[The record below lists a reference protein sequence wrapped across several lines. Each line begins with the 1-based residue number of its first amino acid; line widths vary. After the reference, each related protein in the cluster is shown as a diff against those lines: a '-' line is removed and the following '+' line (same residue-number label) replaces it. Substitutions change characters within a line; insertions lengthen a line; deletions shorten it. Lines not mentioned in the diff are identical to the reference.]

1 MGLFGLSNKAVSF
14 LGGVA
19 EGVEK
24 QIEKDQAYTNDLV
37 RDSSSMIIKA
47 RLDSK
52 ERRKERVGEYSKEM
66 SQLVALG
73 YGKQEAAGIMS
84 QGLTNDF
91 ITLAKTTPKDKLNTL
106 YKVTSRYQG
115 ETPLSVSDLAEAIAG
130 KYEQPTIDL
139 SGIPKR
145 KTFLSAIG
153 LEADPTEKIRE
164 RVQTLSPTEADST
177 TVDFDT
183 LSAALSGEATSIAQE
198 KLRSK
203 SGEITN
209 TYASNEFTNALNM
222 VYGGKSFYDS
232 TGRQRFALDKNEDAQ
247 RAMLESSNYLKEFS
261 ERVDEGEDR
270 QKVFNDIL
278 NRILGMQIKKPD
290 IDENKNIQDK
300 KDVVPKKDG
309 DDNKKPE
316 IIKKPFNEEKVTEI
330 VKGYMTKE
338 NKDKYKSLPTAKERA
353 DFRKRFIRQLVEQGG
368 MSREAA
374 EKTVKLTFPDI

>member
-1 MGLFGLSNKAVSF
+1 MGLFGLSNNAVSF

-37 RDSSSMIIKA
+37 RDSASMVIKA

-52 ERRKERVGEYSKEM
+52 ERRRERVGEYSKEM
-66 SQLVALG
+66 SQLVAIG
-73 YGKQEAAGIMS
+73 YGKQEAAGIVS

-91 ITLAKTTPKDKLNTL
+91 IKLAKTTPKDKLNTL
-106 YKVTSRYQG
+106 YKVASKYEG
-115 ETPLSVSDLAEAIAG
+115 ETPLSIADLSEAIAG
-130 KYEQPTIDL
+130 KYTQPTIDL

-153 LEADPTEKIRE
+153 LEADTTEKIKE
-164 RVQTLSPTEADST
+164 RVESLAPTETDDK

-183 LSAALSGEATSIAQE
+183 LSAALSGEATPIAQE

-222 VYGGKSFYDS
+222 LYGGKAFIDS
-232 TGRQRFALDKNEDAQ
+232 SGRQRFALDKNEDAQ
-247 RAMLESSNYLKEFS
+247 RAMLESSKYLKEFS
-261 ERVDEGEDR
+261 ERVDAGEDR

-278 NRILGMQIKKPD
+278 NRILGMQIKKPE
-290 IDENKNIQDK
+290 INNDENIQDK

-309 DDNKKPE
+309 DDNKKPSVTKVPRNDNE
-316 IIKKPFNEEKVTEI
+316 IARILKEQITGSNRNKFKTLDSAGKAKFRQQFIKE
-330 VKGYMTKE
+330 
-338 NKDKYKSLPTAKERA
+338 
-353 DFRKRFIRQLVEQGG
+353 LVEIGG
-368 MSREAA
+368 MSRQEA
-374 EKTVKLTFPDI
+374 TDIVKKYYP

>member
-1 MGLFGLSNKAVSF
+1 MGLFGLSNTAVRF

-19 EGVEK
+19 EGVEEV
-24 QIEKDQAYTNDLV
+24 IDKDEAYVNDLAKET
-37 RDSSSMIIKA
+37 SSLIVKD

-52 ERRKERVGEYSKEM
+52 ERRRQRVGEYSKEL
-66 SQLVALG
+66 SQLVAIG
-73 YGKQEAAGIMS
+73 YGKQEAAGIVN

-91 ITLAKTTPKDKLNTL
+91 IKLAKTTPKDKLNTL
-106 YKVTSRYQG
+106 YKVTSKYQG

-153 LEADPTEKIRE
+153 LEADPTEKIRG
-164 RVQTLSPTEADST
+164 RVESLTPTEAGDK

-183 LSAALSGEATSIAQE
+183 LSAALSGEATPIAQE

-222 VYGGKSFYDS
+222 LYGGKAFIDS
-232 TGRQRFALDKNEDAQ
+232 SGRQRFALDKNEDAQ
-247 RAMLESSNYLKEFS
+247 RAMLESSKYLKEFS
-261 ERVDEGEDR
+261 ERVDAGEDR

-278 NRILGMQIKKPD
+278 NRILGMQIKKPE

-300 KDVVPKKDG
+300 KDIVPKKDG

-338 NKDKYKSLPTAKERA
+338 NKDIYKSLPTAKERA

>member
-73 YGKQEAAGIMS
+73 YGKQEAAGIVS

-130 KYEQPTIDL
+130 KSEQPTIDL

-153 LEADPTEKIRE
+153 LEEDPTEKIRE

-247 RAMLESSNYLKEFS
+247 KSMLESSKYLKEFS
-261 ERVDEGEDR
+261 QRVDEGEDR
-270 QKVFNDIL
+270 QSVYTDIL
-278 NRILGMQIKKPD
+278 DRILGRPILKTPTNNNNIK
-290 IDENKNIQDK
+290 IDDKNIIEK
-300 KDVVPKKDG
+300 KD
-309 DDNKKPE
+309 
-316 IIKKPFNEEKVTEI
+316 EKVTENNDEISKI
-330 VKGYMTKE
+330 VNEQLTEE
-338 NKDKYKSLPTAKERA
+338 NLNRFKNLDATGKAK
-353 DFRKRFIRQLVEQGG
+353 FRQQFIKQLVEIGG
-368 MSREAA
+368 MDRQKATD
-374 EKTVKLTFPDI
+374 TVKKYYP

>member
-1 MGLFGLSNKAVSF
+1 MAIFGLSNTAIRF

-19 EGVEK
+19 EGVGEV
-24 QIEKDQAYTNDLV
+24 IDKDEDYVNDLARETSGV
-37 RDSSSMIIKA
+37 IVKA

-52 ERRKERVGEYSKEM
+52 ERRRQRVGEYSKEL
-66 SQLVALG
+66 SQLVAMG
-73 YGKQEAAGIMS
+73 YGKQEAAGIVN

-91 ITLAKTTPKDKLNTL
+91 IKLAKTTPKDKLNTL
-106 YKVTSRYQG
+106 YKVTSKYEG

-164 RVQTLSPTEADST
+164 RVESLTPTEAGDT
-177 TVDFDT
+177 TVDFDK

-222 VYGGKSFYDS
+222 LYGGKSFIDS

-247 RAMLESSNYLKEFS
+247 RAMLESSKYLKEFS
-261 ERVDEGEDR
+261 ARVDAGEDR
-270 QKVFNDIL
+270 QSVFTDIL
-278 NRILGMQIKKPD
+278 NRILGMKITKKPD
-290 IDENKNIQDK
+290 TDGTKNIEDK
-300 KDVVPKKDG
+300 EIVPKKDG
-309 DDNKKPE
+309 DNSKKPSVSKVPRNDNE
-316 IIKKPFNEEKVTEI
+316 IARILKEQITGSNRNKFKTLDTAGKAKFRQQFIKELVEIGGMNRQEATDI
-330 VKGYMTKE
+330 VK
-338 NKDKYKSLPTAKERA
+338 KYYP
-353 DFRKRFIRQLVEQGG
+353 
-368 MSREAA
+368 
-374 EKTVKLTFPDI
+374 

>member
-1 MGLFGLSNKAVSF
+1 MGLFGLSNNAVSF

-37 RDSSSMIIKA
+37 RDSASMVIKA

-52 ERRKERVGEYSKEM
+52 ERRRERVGEYSKEM
-66 SQLVALG
+66 SQLVAIG
-73 YGKQEAAGIMS
+73 YGKQEAAGIVS

-91 ITLAKTTPKDKLNTL
+91 IKLAKTTPKDKLNTL
-106 YKVTSRYQG
+106 YKVTSKYQG

-130 KYEQPTIDL
+130 KSEQPTIDL

-153 LEADPTEKIRE
+153 LEADTTERIKE
-164 RVQTLSPTEADST
+164 RVQSLSPDDKASEI
-177 TVDFDT
+177 DFDS
-183 LSAALSGEATSIAQE
+183 LASALSGEATPIAQE

-247 RAMLESSNYLKEFS
+247 RAMLESSKYLKEFS

-270 QKVFNDIL
+270 QSVYTDIL
-278 NRILGMQIKKPD
+278 NRILGMQIKKKPD
-290 IDENKNIQDK
+290 INNDKNII
-300 KDVVPKKDG
+300 PKKDG
-309 DDNKKPE
+309 DDNKKPSVTKVPRNDNE
-316 IIKKPFNEEKVTEI
+316 IARILKEQITGSNRNKFKTLDSSGKAKFRQQFIKE
-330 VKGYMTKE
+330 
-338 NKDKYKSLPTAKERA
+338 
-353 DFRKRFIRQLVEQGG
+353 LVEIGG
-368 MSREAA
+368 MSRQEA
-374 EKTVKLTFPDI
+374 TDIVKKYYP